1 MVEDIKQGIVDDY
14 LQDASPEQ
22 YENFMNVIKL
32 MTKLGHITWQ
42 ESYTSTAE
50 YYSATIDS
58 LNLEA
63 HLGYDA
69 TTEDLYMFVED
80 LENKVSALYGDK
92 YFDDLT
98 EIYTNMVT
106 TSNYDCWDKDTEL
119 VDTEGFV
126 LGVDYESQIL
136 GEVAQ
141 IFHTNI
147 NYNNEM
153 LG

>member
-1 MVEDIKQGIVDDY
+1 MTIDNKQGIVDDY
-14 LQDASPEQ
+14 LQNASPEQ
-22 YENFMNVIKL
+22 YENFLNVIKL

-42 ESYTSTAE
+42 ESYTSNAE
-50 YYSATIDS
+50 YYSTTIDS

-80 LENKVSALYGDK
+80 LENKVSALYDNK

-106 TSNYDCWDKDTEL
+106 TSDYSCWDKDTEL

-126 LGVDYESQIL
+126 LGVNYDNQIL
-136 GEVAQ
+136 GEIVPV
-141 IFHTNI
+141 FHTNI